1 MVEKIYQNEIIN
13 ILQTKKTVGWLVD
26 NTKVSVFNPID
37 FTGYQRQIDKRHCLR
52 IVDYLKTDFFLP
64 TAIICAIDEGFDDSS
79 KLRIVDGQHR
89 VKAFEI
95 MREEH
100 SERYEQIQNKEIPV
114 IILENADEK
123 LEMDTFITINKTSKK
138 VDTSLAYVLK
148 NKINKYNNSDDM
160 TMPKTEY
167 LSVELAQKLN
177 FAEDESLWFDKIL
190 FEGNPKNTSQVISL
204 NAFVKS
210 TRRLLNCLAK
220 KGIISLAWKDEI
232 GINDSINRSYKIVMA
247 IWMAVKYKWPEL
259 FSGEVEKRRIV
270 QGAIGYSS
278 INKMIIEKIETLDK
292 VDEDIIVES
301 IAKWFKTMEIESC
314 EWLPGGNFSKFSSE
328 SGYNIIAKE
337 LIKAMG

>member
-1 MVEKIYQNEIIN
+1 VIEKIYQKETIN
-13 ILQTKKTVGWLVD
+13 ILQTKKTVEWLVD

-37 FTGYQRQIDKRHCLR
+37 FTGYQRQIDDKHCLK

-64 TAIICAIDEGFDDSS
+64 TAIICAIDEKFNELS

-95 MREEH
+95 MREKYPKRFRE
-100 SERYEQIQNKEIPV
+100 IQNKEIPV
-114 IILENADEK
+114 IVLENVNER

-138 VDTSLAYVLK
+138 VDTSLAFVLK
-148 NKINKYNNSDDM
+148 NKINKYNNSNDM
-160 TMPKTEY
+160 TMPKAEY

-177 FAEDESLWFDKIL
+177 FTSDQNLWFDKIL

-220 KGIISLAWKDEI
+220 KGVINLVWKSELEIKDNIEISYRIIM
-232 GINDSINRSYKIVMA
+232 GIWI
-247 IWMAVKYKWPEL
+247 AVKRKWPEL
-259 FSGEVEKRRIV
+259 FNGEIEKRRIV

-278 INKMIIEKIETLDK
+278 INKMIIDKLGSLDK
-292 VDEDIIVES
+292 VDEYIIVQS
-301 IAKWFKTMEIESC
+301 IEKWFKVMTIDSS
-314 EWLPGGNFSKFSSE
+314 EWMPGDNFSKFSSE
-328 SGYNIIAKE
+328 SGYNIIARQ
-337 LIKAMG
+337 LINAIE

>member
-1 MVEKIYQNEIIN
+1 MIEKIYQNEIIN

-37 FTGYQRQIDKRHCLR
+37 FTGYQRQIDDRHCLR

-64 TAIICAIDEGFDDSS
+64 TAIICAIDEQFNDLS

-95 MREEH
+95 MREKYP
-100 SERYEQIQNKEIPV
+100 ERFLEIQNKEIPV
-114 IILENADEK
+114 IVLENADEK
-123 LEMDTFITINKTSKK
+123 LEMDTFITINKTCKK
-138 VDTSLAYVLK
+138 VDTSLALVLK
-148 NKINKYNNSDDM
+148 NKINKYNNSNDM
-160 TMPKTEY
+160 TMPKAEY

-177 FAEDESLWFDKIL
+177 FTSDQNLWFDKIL

-220 KGIISLAWKDEI
+220 KGIINLAWKNEI
-232 GINDSINRSYKIVMA
+232 EINESIDKSYKIVMA

-259 FSGEVEKRRIV
+259 FNGEIEKRKIV

-278 INKMIIEKIETLDK
+278 INKMIIEKIGTLDK

-301 IAKWFKTMEIESC
+301 IAKWFKSMTIDSS
-314 EWLPGGNFSKFSSE
+314 EWMSGENFSKFSSE
-328 SGYNIIAKE
+328 SGYNIIARE
-337 LIKAMG
+337 LINAIG